1 MMLLFLSFCDAMMPW
16 NTNSYANDD
25 INRKISFFWLL
36 MPSIRWK
43 IVGDWIGLF
52 GGAKMGNWYYPRK
65 QREMKLIVQ
74 RDEQIQSSTQIFMTP
89 SMGVVRMQKWN
100 VYKVHIQ
107 IRELLSSWIFLYIR
121 FIFILDIYKVPTL
134 PELYYICILN

>member
-1 MMLLFLSFCDAMMPW
+1 
-16 NTNSYANDD
+16 
-25 INRKISFFWLL
+25 
-36 MPSIRWK
+36 
-43 IVGDWIGLF
+43 
-52 GGAKMGNWYYPRK
+52 MGNWYYPRK

-134 PELYYICILN
+134 PKLYYICILN

>member
-1 MMLLFLSFCDAMMPW
+1 
-16 NTNSYANDD
+16 
-25 INRKISFFWLL
+25 
-36 MPSIRWK
+36 
-43 IVGDWIGLF
+43 
-52 GGAKMGNWYYPRK
+52 MGNWYYPRK